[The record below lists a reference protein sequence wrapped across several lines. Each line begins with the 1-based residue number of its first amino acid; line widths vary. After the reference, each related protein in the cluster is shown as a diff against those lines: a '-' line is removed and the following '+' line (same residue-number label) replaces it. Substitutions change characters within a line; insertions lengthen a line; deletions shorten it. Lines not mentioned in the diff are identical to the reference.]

1 MLRAISVGKGP
12 IEDLPDVYHVVHT
25 DSKALE
31 YSTAKG
37 KQGQSGQAEV
47 VVGKGMQANFISDK
61 EDDSGC

>member
-1 MLRAISVGKGP
+1 MGKGP

-31 YSTAKG
+31 HSTAKG
-37 KQGQSGQAEV
+37 KQGESDQAK
-47 VVGKGMQANFISDK
+47 VVGGKETQANFISDK

>member
-1 MLRAISVGKGP
+1 MGKGP

-31 YSTAKG
+31 HSTAKG
-37 KQGQSGQAEV
+37 KQGHSGQAEV
-47 VVGKGMQANFISDK
+47 VVGKGMQADFISDK

>member
-31 YSTAKG
+31 HSTAKG
-37 KQGQSGQAEV
+37 KQGQ
-47 VVGKGMQANFISDK
+47 
-61 EDDSGC
+61 